1 MQINTNLSSIIS
13 ANALQAASTDISNS
27 VQRISTG
34 TKLASDDPSSIGTAA
49 RLKSQIG
56 SLTKANDSIN
66 KGVGA
71 LQMMDSSLSEISS
84 ILSSMKDLAVASN
97 NSTATTTDLANNQ
110 LAYSQLLSALDTASS
125 IPKLGTSALLNT
137 VSSITFRVGATSAD
151 TMSVS
156 TFNVSSLAAG
166 LALTGTDLSST
177 VTTIGASAAEGKL
190 DTAINTVAGYQAQ
203 VGGAMKVMQSIG
215 SVNDSVITGATSAYS
230 SLTST
235 DLAKETASLAAA
247 QIRQNAAAAM
257 FAQSNTMSREVV
269 GYLLK
274 GI

>member
-34 TKLASDDPSSIGTAA
+34 TKLSSDDPSSIGTAA

-56 SLTKANDSIN
+56 SLSKANDSIT

-84 ILSSMKDLAVASN
+84 ILLSMKDLAVASN
-97 NSTATTTDLANNQ
+97 NPTATTTDLANNQ
-110 LAYSQLLSALDTASS
+110 LAYSQFLSALDTASS

-137 VSSITFRVGATSAD
+137 ASSITFRVGATSAD

-156 TFNVSSLAAG
+156 TFNVSSVAAG

-177 VTTIGASAAEGKL
+177 AAALGASATEGKL

-215 SVNDSVITGATSAYS
+215 NVNDSVITGATSAYS

-274 GI
+274 GV